1 MKSKK
6 IRTKLKMLRA
16 SFFIFF
22 FLIFISIIIGLS
34 QAGKTKKK
42 IASEDEENLF
52 SVVIP
57 HDLTIVDEDYKDVPS
72 EYRDVQNKTEEDSSY
87 SNMND
92 NTFFTSIASKELS
105 KKQISQQSNNSDNS
119 NNEYIQAPSA
129 FDTESGYTSP
139 KDSSDG
145 YTTASSYGNRLAFI
159 KDYLQNSFNGGTAY
173 ANENITDESIPSYI
187 QKGRKSALFVSQGG
201 VSVNSNGI
209 LEGTSQLS
217 NLLDSG
223 LGSTAKGLMQLSD
236 NKSAYDMQNSQK
248 SKQDFL
254 EQKQNANT
262 NLQTKSNYVQLN
274 TEYVLIAGSIIPIVL
289 LTKINSDLPGKIS
302 ARVVEN
308 VYDTFSGYNLLIPK
322 GTVLVGSYDSEVSWG
337 QLRVLVVWEKLTRP
351 DGVSVALQGMQGTDA
366 QGASGVISRVKTTIG
381 ESMAITV
388 LSSLFELGIEYASSH
403 VHSNTGSKSLSDATS
418 KTSSAIVSTATELAN
433 KLLDRQ
439 PTLTVDPGTESL
451 VFVHYDIELPV
462 FE

>member
-1 MKSKK
+1 M
-6 IRTKLKMLRA
+6 
-16 SFFIFF
+16 
-22 FLIFISIIIGLS
+22 
-34 QAGKTKKK
+34 
-42 IASEDEENLF
+42 
-52 SVVIP
+52 
-57 HDLTIVDEDYKDVPS
+57 
-72 EYRDVQNKTEEDSSY
+72 
-87 SNMND
+87 
-92 NTFFTSIASKELS
+92 
-105 KKQISQQSNNSDNS
+105 
-119 NNEYIQAPSA
+119 
-129 FDTESGYTSP
+129 
-139 KDSSDG
+139 
-145 YTTASSYGNRLAFI
+145 
-159 KDYLQNSFNGGTAY
+159 
-173 ANENITDESIPSYI
+173 
-187 QKGRKSALFVSQGG
+187 FVSQGG

-223 LGSTAKGLMQLSD
+223 LGNTAKGLMQLSD
-236 NKSAYDMQNSQK
+236 NKSAYDIQNSQK

-254 EQKQNANT
+254 KQKQNANT

-337 QLRVLVVWEKLTRP
+337 QLRVLVVWERLTRP